1 MPEGFRHVTFGDLDA
16 LSAAVDSSVSAVLLE
31 PVQGEGGVIPAP
43 EGYLK
48 NVEKL
53 CRERGVL
60 LIVDEVQTGMARTGK
75 WFGFQHHGITP
86 DAVLMAKALG
96 NGVPVGALWA
106 KKEVGAVFSP
116 GDHGST
122 YSGTAIVTAVVSA
135 VLAEMRRIDAPRLA
149 TETGAYMRSRLADL
163 PGVVSVRGEG
173 LLLGVELSEGL
184 QAAEIY
190 RACLDQGL
198 VTNAVTATALR
209 LAPPLNVSREHVDE
223 ALGILEGVLASAIG
237 KAS

>member
-1 MPEGFRHVTFGDLDA
+1 
-16 LSAAVDSSVSAVLLE
+16 
-31 PVQGEGGVIPAP
+31 VQGEGGVIPAP

-60 LIVDEVQTGMARTGK
+60 LILDEVQTGMGRTGK
-75 WFGFQHHGITP
+75 WFGFQRHGITP

-149 TETGAYMRSRLADL
+149 TESGAYLRSRLGEL

-184 QAAEIY
+184 QAAEVY
-190 RACLDQGL
+190 RACLDRGL

-223 ALGILEGVLASAIG
+223 ALGILEGVLASATG
-237 KAS
+237 KGNP